1 MQRLQ
6 YFRPFVENEQ
16 PNSSDALPHHS
27 EPLLYDTTAGSV
39 YCEFYGEDYPSP
51 YTLRIIPEN
60 DLYQLVF
67 PTGKFIWGTAGAL
80 HIHRDMLS
88 SFENGA
94 LYDWMCRMMDE
105 TSLYYNQ
112 LRTTNEG
119 ENEEPICTYRVEVR
133 EGEVYKLILD
143 KERDIVIVRYPARTV
158 ISPPEW
164 FFIQND
170 GLIGAGN
177 GKVEDQ
183 FLKWM
188 REEGFNM
195 KAILNSRREAMKKID
210 YNRLKEE

>member
-1 MQRLQ
+1 MQRLK
-6 YFRPFVENEQ
+6 YFRPFCENEQ
-16 PNSSDALPHHS
+16 PDSSTALPQHS
-27 EPLLYDTTAGSV
+27 KPLHYDTTGGSV
-39 YCEFYGEDYPSP
+39 YCEFYGAEFPYP
-51 YTLRIIPEN
+51 YTLRIIPDRE
-60 DLYQLVF
+60 LYQLVF
-67 PTGKFIWGTAGAL
+67 PTKKFIWGTVAAL
-80 HIHRDMLS
+80 EIHKEMLS

-94 LYDWMCRMMDE
+94 LYDWMCRMIDE
-105 TSLYYNQ
+105 TFLYYDQ
-112 LRTTNEG
+112 LSKQNESEG
-119 ENEEPICTYRVEVR
+119 EYPICTYRVEVR
-133 EGEVYKLILD
+133 DGEVYKLILD

-195 KAILNSRREAMKKID
+195 KDILNSRREAMKKID
-210 YNRLKEE
+210 YNRQKEE